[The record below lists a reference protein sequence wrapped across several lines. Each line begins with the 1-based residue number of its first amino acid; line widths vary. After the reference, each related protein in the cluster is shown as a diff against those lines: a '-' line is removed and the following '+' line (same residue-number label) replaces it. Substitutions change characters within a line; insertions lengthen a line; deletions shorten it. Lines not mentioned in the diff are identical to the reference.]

1 MLAKIISYFSE
12 GIWTVALKDFHG
24 VRALW
29 IRAARIAVLSA
40 RVLIRTQFQQKAS
53 ALTYF
58 TLLSIVP
65 VAALIFG
72 IAKGFGVEA
81 LLERQL
87 LDNLQGQQEAVGR
100 IIEFAHAMIEST
112 RGGLVAGIGIAA
124 LLWTVIKML
133 GNIEDAFNA
142 IWGVGRPRPLNRKFS
157 DYLSAM
163 LICPLLVILAGSLTV
178 TIAAEAQ
185 LIVKKLALLESAGPL
200 IAAGLGL
207 LPYCFIWALFSF
219 LYLFMPNT
227 RVRFGPGLI
236 AGIIAGTAYQV
247 MQWIY
252 IKFQIGI
259 AGYNAVYGGFAAL
272 PLFLV
277 WLQTSWTIVLL
288 GAAISWACQAVHM
301 YDYDTDQWAV
311 SSVVKRVL
319 ALRAVQVVVKNFER
333 GEQPPTAD
341 GLAALLEVPRRLLQ
355 GLLDDLVAC
364 GMLTRTE
371 DRDCDEVFYR
381 PAKSTSDLTISV
393 VTEAFDG
400 HGISSVHMAQSPE
413 LDELQRRLASLKS
426 LAEGSPDNARLKD
439 L

>member
-1 MLAKIISYFSE
+1 MLQKVIFYFSTD
-12 GIWTVALKDFHG
+12 IWTLALKDLHG
-24 VRALW
+24 ARALW
-29 IRAARIAVLSA
+29 LRAVRAAVLSA
-40 RVLIRTQFQQKAS
+40 RVFVRTQCQQKAS

-65 VAALIFG
+65 VAALVFG

-87 LDNLQGQQEAVGR
+87 IENLQGQQEAVTR
-100 IIEFAHAMIEST
+100 IIEFARALIENT
-112 RGGLVAGIGIAA
+112 RGGLVAGIGVAA
-124 LLWTVIKML
+124 LLWTVVKML

-142 IWGVGRPRPLNRKFS
+142 IWGVGRARSLNRKFS

-163 LICPLLVILAGSLTV
+163 LVCPVLVIMAGSLTV

-185 LIVKKLALLESAGPL
+185 LIAKKLAFLESAGSL
-200 IAAGLGL
+200 IAACLEL
-207 LPYCFIWALFSF
+207 LPYCFAWALFSF
-219 LYLFMPNT
+219 LYVFMPNT
-227 RVRFGPGLI
+227 RVRLVPGLI
-236 AGIIAGTAYQV
+236 AGIIAGTAYQL
-247 MQWIY
+247 MQWVY

-288 GAAISWACQAVHM
+288 GAAISWACQAVHI

-311 SSVVKRVL
+311 SYAVKRVL
-319 ALRAVQVVVKNFER
+319 ALRVVQAIVKNFER
-333 GEQPPTAD
+333 GEPSTTAD
-341 GLAALLEVPRRLLQ
+341 ALAARLEVPRRLLQ

-364 GMLTRTE
+364 GILARTQ
-371 DRDCDEVFYR
+371 DQDGDAVWYL
-381 PAKSTSDLTISV
+381 PAKSTEDLTLTA

-400 HGISSVHMAQSPE
+400 YGASPVHMAESPE
-413 LDELQRRLASLKS
+413 LDELQRRLAAFKS
-426 LAEGSPDNARLKD
+426 LTERAPENARLKD